1 MKHSTSL
8 KTEIMP
14 VKEQEPCTFPIMS
27 TMVCIRNVCCWQR
40 PNFLRS
46 WSVRAVHGRGSLET
60 WMAVTTWHA
69 CETLVAWIP
78 PVLQVPR
85 GSWNWPTWS
94 ILLLVS
100 LYSIVIFNLWSAK
113 NICTCLLCIFIDYIC
128 GSLAHTPV
136 PQTAVAPCGHYCGTR
151 WFGLLLEWSCYSQS
165 RGIFLL

>member
-1 MKHSTSL
+1 
-8 KTEIMP
+8 
-14 VKEQEPCTFPIMS
+14 MS

-46 WSVRAVHGRGSLET
+46 CSVRAVHGRGSLET
-60 WMAVTTWHA
+60 WMAVATWRA

-100 LYSIVIFNLWSAK
+100 LYSIVIFNLWSTK
-113 NICTCLLCIFIDYIC
+113 NICICLLCIFIAYIC
-128 GSLAHTPV
+128 ASLAHTPV
-136 PQTAVAPCGHYCGTR
+136 PR
-151 WFGLLLEWSCYSQS
+151 LLL
-165 RGIFLL
+165 LLLVLIIVAHDDSDCSWNEAVTANGVVYFYYN